1 MIIATKIFPKQTN
14 HLKQNP
20 SHFPKSPQTPPPL
33 PPPLPPPSSNNS
45 LHKYY
50 PHIKIF
56 PSHKNIYIYRREI
69 EIQFWEYGPGEGEG
83 EGRGWKRDLC
93 GGGLDG
99 GSWGWQY
106 QNRWGYRQ
114 GIDEVVVDTGNLEFA
129 TISYYA
135 DARICA
141 YILIQII
148 L

>member
-1 MIIATKIFPKQTN
+1 MGIWA
-14 HLKQNP
+14 
-20 SHFPKSPQTPPPL
+20 
-33 PPPLPPPSSNNS
+33 
-45 LHKYY
+45 
-50 PHIKIF
+50 
-56 PSHKNIYIYRREI
+56 R
-69 EIQFWEYGPGEGEG
+69 GGGEG
-83 EGRGWKRDLC
+83 GRRDLC

-99 GSWGWQY
+99 GSYVGQD